1 MKIRAIVFVAVA
13 GIALAAC
20 GSDDAETASG
30 ERPAATDQPAT
41 DATSAASIVST
52 AKGVLA
58 AAGED
63 GTWIIAITE
72 DVTVD
77 EEVILDGEFTR
88 RDEIARK
95 LALYAQDDER
105 NITDRYTLT
114 APRLVVRSP
123 NARIQGGTF
132 IGDVRVEADGFLIV
146 DATVDGSVTFA
157 SEEYR
162 ESAEMDE
169 GSVTGEITVE

>member
-1 MKIRAIVFVAVA
+1 MKIRVIVLAALA
-13 GIALAAC
+13 GTVLAAC
-20 GSDDAETASG
+20 GSDEAETAADDQG
-30 ERPAATDQPAT
+30 AA
-41 DATSAASIVST
+41 DATSAASVVST
-52 AKGVLA
+52 AEGVLA

-77 EEVILDGEFTR
+77 EEIVLAGEFTR
-88 RDEIARK
+88 RDEVARK
-95 LALYAQDDER
+95 VALYAQDEDR

-114 APRLVVRSP
+114 APRLVVQSP

-132 IGDVRVEADGFLIV
+132 VGDVRVEANGFLIV
-146 DATVDGSVTFA
+146 DASVEGDVTFA
-157 SEEYR
+157 SSEYR
-162 ESAEMDE
+162 ESAEIEE